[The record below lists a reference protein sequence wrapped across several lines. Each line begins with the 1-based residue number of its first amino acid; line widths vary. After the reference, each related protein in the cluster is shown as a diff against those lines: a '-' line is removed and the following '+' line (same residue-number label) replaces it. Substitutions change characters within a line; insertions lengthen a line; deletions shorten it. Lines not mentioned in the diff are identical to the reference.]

1 MLRISRRLL
10 WNSNA
15 TNANLALAGASFSGK
30 GVSVTGSA
38 GYRFDIGSYFVEPSV
53 GVVWSSLNLG
63 SLAVPGTSPI
73 GGPTPGSCCVP
84 IGTLSFDNIESLIGR
99 AGVRVGTIV
108 QNGGLAWQPFVA
120 ASVWDE
126 FAPDAT
132 STFTPTVGG
141 FALNT
146 TTSRVGVF
154 RTVRTGNRRPSSQY
168 RLAWLCAS
176 RLSDRGEHSR
186 LGPDGR
192 NKIPIRGGRSS
203 GTLGH
208 EELAGFSEI
217 ASELRR
223 RRWHSVHRPGSRI
236 REAGTRRA
244 SASTSPIACAAN

>member
-1 MLRISRRLL
+1 MLKFEATSMEI
-10 WNSNA
+10 NA

-154 RTVRTGNRRPSSQY
+154 EQFGLGTAVQVLNTGWLGYVRADYRTGENIQGWD
-168 RLAWLCAS
+168 LT
-176 RLSDRGEHSR
+176 G
-186 LGPDGR
+186 G
-192 NKIPIRGGRSS
+192 IRYQFAVGAPPAPLV
-203 GTLGH
+203 TK
-208 EELAGFSEI
+208 
-217 ASELRR
+217 
-223 RRWHSVHRPGSRI
+223 
-236 REAGTRRA
+236 
-244 SASTSPIACAAN
+244 N